1 MSEIPRVQTTS
12 AQAVPS
18 TTNDLMRFEIIKKS
32 EGVALCLCWGLGV
45 FGGHRFYLGRP
56 HAATML
62 IITLISL
69 PLCLFCCLGIPGIL
83 ATFIWMICDLF
94 QVTRWV
100 REYNTAIL
108 ANIQSVQPA
117 PAAAAAVVP
126 PPVPQPRLPEKTTA
140 DLSFPCP
147 LCGQH
152 LMISTVKRGENYCPH
167 CSGKFLAE

>member
-1 MSEIPRVQTTS
+1 MSDIRPVQKAS
-12 AQAVPS
+12 VQAVPS
-18 TTNDLMRFEIIKKS
+18 TTNDLMRFEVLKKS
-32 EGVALCLCWGLGV
+32 EGVALFLCWVLGV

-69 PLCLFCCLGIPGIL
+69 PLCLFCGLGIPGIL
-83 ATFIWMICDLF
+83 ATTIWMICDLF

-117 PAAAAAVVP
+117 PAAPTAVVP
-126 PPVPQPRLPEKTTA
+126 SPVPQPRVPGNTTD
-140 DLSFPCP
+140 DLTIPCP
-147 LCGQH
+147 LCGQR
-152 LMISTVKRGENYCPH
+152 LMISTVKQGENYCPH
-167 CSGKFLAE
+167 CSEKFVAE